1 MTIMTGLMIAIKDN
15 GFLALISIAAPIY
28 VSDIPMCR
36 KVLLQHT
43 KTRLLYR
50 SITPSHFWSLIIPE
64 CLLMQVSTSKCK
76 FSISKVTTD
85 SVTRVKNGLIDNNSR
100 N

>member
-1 MTIMTGLMIAIKDN
+1 MTIMTGLIIAIKDN
-15 GFLALISIAAPIY
+15 GFLALIGIAAPIY

-85 SVTRVKNGLIDNNSR
+85 SLTCVKNGLIDNNSR

>member
-1 MTIMTGLMIAIKDN
+1 MTIMTGLITAIKDN

-28 VSDIPMCR
+28 VSDIRMCR
-36 KVLLQHT
+36 KEPLQQHT

-50 SITPSHFWSLIIPE
+50 SITPCHFWSLIIPE

-76 FSISKVTTD
+76 FPISKVTTH
-85 SVTRVKNGLIDNNSR
+85 SLTRVKNDAV
-100 N
+100 